1 MSRRTIQID
10 NCNICGAEKQTD
22 LIPKLPPP
30 GDWLILKVKSGTD
43 AREKVE
49 AVICAS
55 CLLAIADR
63 VSHKPDEPVTQ
74 PTVEPAEQEYNKKPD
89 SAKSRA

>member
-63 VSHKPDEPVTQ
+63 VSHKPDEPKSDVVT
-74 PTVEPAEQEYNKKPD
+74 EA
-89 SAKSRA
+89 A